1 MICVRAVVERN
12 IKSAA
17 GNNSMN
23 FEKASNKIESEKKFE
38 PNFELGSFNDI
49 ESSIN
54 FLAIK
59 KTIENQWGNE
69 QDKTIAAEIKN
80 QKIELDPE
88 LISTYHDIKELANN
102 NEETLNWLSFVVD
115 KDESLKSEIVNQIVK
130 HKGLSEDGAKNLLTI
145 FSDFYQAAKNG
156 IDLTEIKDFVSSDLE
171 EREDDFSEL
180 KNRNQEA
187 IDFFNPKSSTIKD
200 VVYLPTNPLEQKQTG
215 NGIEVGEK
223 FYINSE
229 KGNEINQIH
238 EFLHLIVNPIIAELN
253 LSEEDKKRILELC
266 PNRLKD
272 YEYPE
277 SILTEEII
285 RTYKTG
291 FKEENKP
298 GVDNFKE
305 FLVDD
310 AAWEHYYK
318 NIRDVFSEEV
328 WNFFEEY
335 QKSKVDNFKEYLL
348 NNYRDILKEKK

>member
-1 MICVRAVVERN
+1 
-12 IKSAA
+12 
-17 GNNSMN
+17 MN

-38 PNFELGSFNDI
+38 PNFELGNFNDI

-54 FLAIK
+54 FCAIK

-69 QDKTIAAEIKN
+69 QDEKISAEIKN

-88 LISTYHDIKELANN
+88 LISTYCDIKELANH
-102 NEETLNWLSFVVD
+102 NEEILNWLSFVVD
-115 KDESLKSEIVNQIVK
+115 KDESSKSEIVNQIVK

-145 FSDFYQAAKNG
+145 FTDFYQATKNE
-156 IDLTEIKDFVSSDLE
+156 IDLTEIKDFVGCDME
-171 EREDDFSEL
+171 ERKNDFSEL
-180 KNRNQEA
+180 KKRNQEA

-238 EFLHLIVNPIIAELN
+238 EFLHLIINPIITKLD
-253 LSEEDKKRILELC
+253 LSEEDKKRIIELC

-305 FLVDD
+305 FLIDD
-310 AAWEHYYK
+310 AAWEHYNK

-335 QKSKVDNFKEYLL
+335 QKSEYKNFEEYFL
-348 NNYRDILKEKK
+348 NNYCNILKEKK